1 MDLVYPHILSF
12 PILFVFLFH
21 FRASFGIFAF
31 ILKTN
36 SAYTSSKFNALHRI
50 DIDKST
56 NRRTIE
62 STNQPTHSNDLSR
75 LSLISCSIIVH
86 WVKRTNLKIAIQ
98 IQQTNRSENS
108 RRISPCA
115 RGTLLIKYTT
125 LSKHSFDAFIAILI
139 CKTLQ

>member
-56 NRRTIE
+56 NRRTNE
-62 STNQPTHSNDLSR
+62 STNQPIRTIFLASPSFPVPLLCIGLNEP
-75 LSLISCSIIVH
+75 ISKLQFKFNKPIGAKIVEEFYRVLAEH
-86 WVKRTNLKIAIQ
+86 
-98 IQQTNRSENS
+98 
-108 RRISPCA
+108 C
-115 RGTLLIKYTT
+115 
-125 LSKHSFDAFIAILI
+125 
-139 CKTLQ
+139 